1 MTKLEKFKDL
11 SKRSGHFYFDAVQMK
26 ELKTKVHEP
35 MTKRGAFVLETKE
48 PDGNELYSVWLGNPN
63 TGGCVL
69 LCSHLPSKRAAL
81 NWARHYPQEGK

>member
-35 MTKRGAFVLETKE
+35 MTKRGAFVLETTQ
-48 PDGNELYSVWLGNPN
+48 PDGSTLYSVWLGNPN
-63 TGGCVL
+63 TGGAVL
-69 LCSHLPSKRAAL
+69 LNSHFMSRCAAL
-81 NWARHYPQEGK
+81 TWARHYPQEGK